1 MATRADIAAGRAHVE
16 LYLKNSK
23 FLSALAR
30 TGAAIQGFG
39 MRAFGGAL
47 PGPMMAI
54 LERFASPAGIV
65 AGMGLAVK
73 MWAAYGEAL
82 DEAAARAG
90 MAVEAFGGLRFAAE
104 QSGATGEDLEVGLR
118 RMAKMLSEAAHGSK
132 GPRELLRQLGL
143 DMRGLANLSMDEQF
157 LAIADAIDKIPNPTD
172 RAAVAMSV
180 FGRSGT
186 KLLPMIQGGAKALR
200 GFMQNAKD
208 LGLIV
213 NAQAAAA
220 AGRLNDKFHVL
231 AMVSTSAARAIGGAL
246 APVTE
251 VYTDKAILAMK
262 GLREWI
268 ENNER
273 LVRQIFGVNSA
284 LVALGASLAV
294 FGKALQFLRPLA
306 LLLTRIG
313 GPIIASLLSGFF
325 ALAGMLVT
333 MLSSPLGLVIAA
345 VALLSGSFMKLGQ
358 VAKGV
363 VGFLGFY
370 LGNLWRWAKAAA
382 GGIVDA
388 LAGGDLALAA
398 KILGKAFAYAW
409 ATIQVAAR
417 DAWENI
423 KEWGVGVALDI
434 AESFLGLFPW
444 VWAAIKKDFYQ
455 FMVDIELTATKV
467 INSIL
472 QSLPQFMR
480 PGTVGRTQRQ
490 MELERNRRQAAADT
504 QMNRQ
509 LQDLAKWRGQKQQ
522 DILFG
527 VAGKPGILNHQAWLD
542 AQRAQADAARELQA
556 AINEAAALKK
566 GQVPGLPK
574 GGLLGALGGGAGR
587 IGGTF
592 SGWAA
597 AAMQF
602 GGPLADPQRQ
612 TARNTQA
619 MLRQMQEDARWWRA
633 LNRKLIAMGLPPIKF
648 T

>member
-313 GPIIASLLSGFF
+313 GPIIAALVSGFF
-325 ALAGMLVT
+325 ALGGMLVT
-333 MLSSPLGLVIAA
+333 AITSPLGLVVGILAIVA
-345 VALLSGSFMKLGQ
+345 GALLNLRSVLANTWTFLRRVFTSLARWLG
-358 VAKGV
+358 
-363 VGFLGFY
+363 Y
-370 LGNLWRWAKAAA
+370 AA

-388 LAGGDLALAA
+388 LAGGDVMLAA
-398 KILGKAFAYAW
+398 KILAKGFQYVWDTLK
-409 ATIQVAAR
+409 VAGYM
-417 DAWENI
+417 AWENVKGFAI
-423 KEWGVGVALDI
+423 DTIVDI
-434 AESFLGLFPW
+434 AVAMGSLWPKAVGALKITLYQLMAEVEIGFNNLLNSIFASLPAAIRPAPVGRAAPV
-444 VWAAIKKDFYQ
+444 VWAA
-455 FMVDIELTATKV
+455 AGTKMAGALAAQQQQLAA
-467 INSIL
+467 I
-472 QSLPQFMR
+472 QAW
-480 PGTVGRTQRQ
+480 GQRK
-490 MELERNRRQAAADT
+490 QAAWKA
-504 QMNRQ
+504 
-509 LQDLAKWRGQKQQ
+509 AA
-522 DILFG
+522 
-527 VAGKPGILNHQAWLD
+527 AGAGLPA
-542 AQRAQADAARELQA
+542 AQAQQARTRAELVALVDQA
-556 AINEAAALKK
+556 RALRQ
-566 GQVPGLPK
+566 GQVPELPK
-574 GGLLGALGGGAGR
+574 RGLLGALGGGADR

-619 MLRQMQEDARWWRA
+619 MLRQMQEDARWWRVQA
-633 LNRKLIAMGLPPIKF
+633 RLFGQAVAFGP
-648 T
+648 